1 MLWDQILFSLS
12 PYMLLICLTGVT
24 LGILWGAMPGLSTT
38 MAMVLLIGL
47 SAGMEQYVALMF
59 MLGVYTGSVFGGAIS
74 AVLIN
79 IPGTPDAVPTMIEGH
94 PLAQRGEGG
103 LALGTAIAAS
113 FMGNWVGIVLLIAFI
128 PIVLKLALQFRSWE
142 MFLLAM
148 WGIAISGTMTSGE
161 LPLKG
166 WISGWI
172 GLMVAFVG
180 LDAIHGVPRYTFGSL
195 LLEDGISYVPI
206 LIGLFGLTEILR
218 VLPQKSPY
226 AIPTKV
232 GRVVPP
238 FRSLVRYSRAA
249 LRSGLIGTLIG
260 AIPGAGANVASFL
273 SYDVGKRRANPEERA
288 KWGKGSYEAIVC
300 AEVANNAN
308 VGGSILPTLTLGIPG
323 NAPAAAILAC
333 LELKNVVVGPAIQIE
348 HPDLI
353 YFIYF
358 ALIIANFFM
367 YGMAIALVKPSV
379 KLFSLPRSLL
389 MPLIIPLCVIG
400 AFAVNL
406 NFLDVYVMLGAGLIG
421 YILDR
426 YGFPLAPLVLAV
438 ILGPLADENLRR
450 ALLVFEDKSIW
461 FVLSRPIGTA
471 LILVVL
477 FTFYDGIFRRRKA
490 AESAPAVK
498 DQHLHKQEKM

>member
-1 MLWDQILFSLS
+1 MILDQILVTLS
-12 PYMLLICLTGVT
+12 PYMLFICLAGVT

-47 SAGMEQYVALMF
+47 SAGMGQNVAIMF

-94 PLAQRGEGG
+94 TLAKKGQGG

-113 FMGNWVGIVLLIAFI
+113 FLGNWMGILLLIAFI
-128 PIVLKLALQFRSWE
+128 PVILSLALQFRSWE

-148 WGIAISGTMTSGE
+148 WGIAICGTMSSGE

-172 GLMVAFVG
+172 GLIVAFVG

-195 LLEDGISYVPI
+195 ILEDGISYVPV
-206 LIGLFGLTEILR
+206 LIGLFGLTEIIR
-218 VLPQKSPY
+218 VLPQKNPY
-226 AIPTKV
+226 IIPAEV

-238 FRSLVRYSRAA
+238 LRSLIKYSRAA
-249 LRSGLIGTLIG
+249 IRSGLLGTVIG

-273 SYDVGKRRANPEERA
+273 AYDVGKRRAKPEERA

-308 VGGSILPTLTLGIPG
+308 IGGSMLPTLTLGIPG
-323 NAPAAAILAC
+323 NAPAAAILAA

-348 HPDLI
+348 HPGLI

-358 ALIIANFFM
+358 GLIIANFLM

-400 AFAVNL
+400 AYAVNQ
-406 NFLDVYVMLGAGLIG
+406 NYFDIYVMLGAGLIG
-421 YILDR
+421 YLLHR
-426 YGFPLAPLVLAV
+426 FGFPLAPLVLAV

-450 ALLVFEDKSIW
+450 ALLVFENKSIW
-461 FVLSRPIGTA
+461 FVLSRPIGTI
-471 LILVVL
+471 LLLVVC
-477 FTFYDGIFRRRKA
+477 FTFYDGLFRRK
-490 AESAPAVK
+490 K
-498 DQHLHKQEKM
+498 TK